1 VKTTISEY
9 LLYLLILIICIPA
22 FVFYDFSN
30 RKGDITWITGLTVWL
45 IALIY
50 SIIWYKEARLAK
62 EEASEASRQVKGR
75 IYNIN
80 RARHIEAFVNDYQ
93 SPSDYN
99 TFEEATSAANILIND
114 LDENM
119 FEDITVDYEW
129 NQISIFKCIRT
140 ILDKVVVKM
149 NWETEDV
156 FEYSNYRYNRNKITW
171 HLTRLKSSL
180 VNNI

>member
-1 VKTTISEY
+1 M
-9 LLYLLILIICIPA
+9 
-22 FVFYDFSN
+22 
-30 RKGDITWITGLTVWL
+30 
-45 IALIY
+45 
-50 SIIWYKEARLAK
+50 AK

-119 FEDITVDYEW
+119 FEDITVDYE
-129 NQISIFKCIRT
+129 
-140 ILDKVVVKM
+140 
-149 NWETEDV
+149 
-156 FEYSNYRYNRNKITW
+156 
-171 HLTRLKSSL
+171 
-180 VNNI
+180 